1 MADIKAALGKSFAK
15 MLGKSPEEQPQSVK
29 SITKEKPSAVSD
41 GDAYLKIISKNF
53 LSLHLMARD
62 INVARQNTDKLVKL
76 EGGDPAKGA
85 DAHWLK
91 EGEKET
97 KLGVEVDK
105 LKPKTPEPVAK
116 PQKKKGILGKIADK
130 FNFTKIIKSFTK
142 YFYIIGAIALIWD
155 LFKDTFTE

>member
-41 GDAYLKIISKNF
+41 GDAYMKIISKNF
-53 LSLHLMARD
+53 MSMHLMARD

-116 PQKKKGILGKIADK
+116 PQKKKGILGKIAEDR
-130 FNFTKIIKSFTK
+130 KSTR
-142 YFYIIGAIALIWD
+142 LNSSH
-155 LFKDTFTE
+155 T